1 MQIKQWIAKQSMSK
15 VNTGQIKFIT
25 TTASLLLAQL
35 LMLSSCQPQ
44 KSTSNISE
52 QQASGIIGGSQVQNK
67 TDPLARKM
75 IYLAVDVV
83 IEKTAFGTRA
93 TQKELCTA
101 TALTTKVLLTAAHCV
116 QGRKPDQLRAVLS
129 LNPWDHLIDSSEW
142 VELDSITIHPSY
154 TDANNQIKNDVALIK
169 LSKEVPSERV
179 SQLAT
184 ANQFDANTPIILAGF
199 GITSPFNNQQTPY
212 TYGSMLNK
220 VTKNFEQYTPQ
231 SDSFSI
237 NQNDMKGICKG
248 DSGGA
253 AFIYDTSTKDYYIV
267 GINSYVSI
275 HVLEEQKLDPNNQY
289 NTCIGHG
296 NFSNAIYFKPWIA
309 ETLRSLQQT
318 E

>member
-1 MQIKQWIAKQSMSK
+1 MQIKQWIADQSMSK
-15 VNTGQIKFIT
+15 VNTGPIKFIK
-25 TTASLLLAQL
+25 TTAGFLLVQLLAF
-35 LMLSSCQPQ
+35 SSCQPQ

-52 QQASGIIGGSQVQNK
+52 QQASGIIGGSQVQNN

-101 TALTTKVLLTAAHCV
+101 TALTTKILLTAAHCV
-116 QGRKPDQLRAVLS
+116 QGRKPDQLKAVLS
-129 LNPWDHLIDSSEW
+129 LNPWDHLIEPNEW
-142 VELDSITIHPSY
+142 VDLESITIHPSY
-154 TDANNQIKNDVALIK
+154 IDANNQIKNDIALIK
-169 LSKEVPSERV
+169 LAKEIPSDRV

-184 ANQFDANTPIILAGF
+184 TNQFNADTPVILAGY
-199 GITSPFNNQQTPY
+199 GSTSPLNSQQNPY

-220 VTKNFEQYTPQ
+220 VTKNFEQYNPR

-237 NQNDMKGICKG
+237 NQNDRRGICKG

-253 AFIYDTSTKDYYIV
+253 AFIYDASTKDYYII

-275 HVLEEQKLDPNNQY
+275 RLSEEQQLDPENRY
-289 NTCIGHG
+289 NACIGHG
-296 NFSNAIYFKPWIA
+296 NFSNAIYFKPWIS
-309 ETLRSLQQT
+309 ETLRSLQ
-318 E
+318 